1 MHIFVTKF
9 CNMKTIFE
17 KLFLTEL
24 SHLLNIWQHTKYCYK
39 FSYQK
44 FPITCVTKYAIV
56 NLHNFVNRMQ
66 NILQRNLTTG

>member
-17 KLFLTEL
+17 KFFLTEL

-39 FSYQK
+39 
-44 FPITCVTKYAIV
+44 I
-56 NLHNFVNRMQ
+56 
-66 NILQRNLTTG
+66 